1 MKLRVLVTGGSKGIG
16 REIIKEFLDN
26 GCEVFTISRTSPNI
40 IHNDLHSIIGDL
52 SVKKFRDSFLSS
64 ISNLDINILVNNLG
78 VNKISQFHLVKESDQ
93 KEIFDLNLFTAIE
106 VTKVLI
112 PKMLL
117 NNYGRIVN
125 ISSIW
130 GVVSREKR
138 SIYSISKSAL
148 HGLTRS
154 VAIEYAN
161 NNILINT
168 ISPGFT
174 KTELTVQTN
183 TEQELTEIV
192 NSIPLK
198 RLAEPNEIAEA
209 VLFLTIRN
217 TYITGQNLIIDGGY
231 TSK

>member
-1 MKLRVLVTGGSKGIG
+1 MKLKVLVTGGSKGIG
-16 REIIKEFLDN
+16 KAITKEFLDN
-26 GCEVFTISRTSPNI
+26 GCEVYTISRSSPGI
-40 IHNDLHSIIGDL
+40 VHNDLHSIIGDL
-52 SVKKFRDSFLSS
+52 TDKKFRDSFLSS
-64 ISNLDINILVNNLG
+64 ITNININILINNLG
-78 VNKISQFHLVKESDQ
+78 INKISQFHLVEESDQ

-106 VTKVLI
+106 VTKVVI

-117 NNYGRIVN
+117 SNYGRIVN

-154 VAIEYAN
+154 VAIDYAN
-161 NNILINT
+161 HNILINT

-183 TEQELTEIV
+183 TEKELNEII

-198 RLAEPNEIAEA
+198 RLAEPKEIAEA
-209 VLFLTIRN
+209 VLFLTTRN